1 MMSSH
6 LLLGASLMLLALY
19 FPNAE
24 SKFEHECTSID
35 IRNECN
41 QMHLLDNCTVVT
53 GYLMITL
60 IASDQHCNFSD
71 YSFPLLTEIT
81 EFMIFTEVRGLV
93 NITEM
98 FPHLTVIR
106 GRRLFLNY
114 ALGVTNMYDLEE
126 VSA

>member
-1 MMSSH
+1 
-6 LLLGASLMLLALY
+6 
-19 FPNAE
+19 
-24 SKFEHECTSID
+24 
-35 IRNECN
+35 
-41 QMHLLDNCTVVT
+41 
-53 GYLMITL
+53 
-60 IASDQHCNFSD
+60 
-71 YSFPLLTEIT
+71 
-81 EFMIFTEVRGLV
+81 MIFTEVRGLV